1 MIASLPQ
8 QIEVKTKLMP
18 NKVGALFMKPGT
30 AKTRPTIEMVNA
42 VEGVDLVVWV
52 GPLRSIKPKD
62 GIPSIIDEIN
72 KWGGFNCPNVVYMGI
87 ETLQLSD
94 RSYLQLYKQISTA
107 WRCFLVVDESIKMK
121 NFEAKRTQRM
131 LQLGTMVEYKLILN
145 GTPITKNLLDLWS
158 QIEFLSPKILRMDY
172 AEFKNTFLK
181 YTKITKHSSGYG
193 RSYVKEFITGIENID
208 YLYSLI
214 GEYIFEC
221 DLNLE
226 IKQYWNNYNYTL
238 CDETKE
244 EYEFLKEKYLDDK
257 TLEEKN
263 NNIFLELTQK
273 MQHVYCCTP
282 NKFEVLEEHFKKW
295 QQEKHIIFCKFIRS
309 QEEVK
314 AAFPKAQ
321 VLSYQKESMS
331 LNLQNYPYTIFW
343 DKNFDWGLREQG
355 SFRNYRTGNL
365 EDCYYWD
372 MTGNVGL
379 EALFDKNVKAKTSMV
394 EYFKKVG
401 RENLKKEL

>member
-1 MIASLPQ
+1 M
-8 QIEVKTKLMP
+8 EVKTKHLT
-18 NKVGALFMKPGT
+18 NKAGALFMKPGT
-30 AKTRPTIEMVNA
+30 GKTRPTIELVNS
-42 VEGVDLVVWV
+42 VKDVDLVVWV
-52 GPLRSIKPKD
+52 GPLRSIKPKY
-62 GIPSIIDEIN
+62 GLPSIIDEIN
-72 KWGGFNCPNVVYMGI
+72 KWGGFNCQNVVYMGI
-87 ETLQLSD
+87 ETLQSSD
-94 RSYLQLYKQISTA
+94 RAYLQLYKQISTA

-121 NFEAKRTQRM
+121 NFDAKRTQRM
-131 LQLGTMVEYKLILN
+131 LTLSQMVEYKLILN

-158 QIEFLSPKILRMDY
+158 QIHFLSPLILRMDY

-181 YTKITKHSSGYG
+181 YTTITKHLSG
-193 RSYVKEFITGIENID
+193 RKSYTKEFITGIENIP

-221 DLNLE
+221 DLNLD
-226 IKQYWNNYNYTL
+226 IKQVWNNYNYIL
-238 CDETKE
+238 CDENKQ
-244 EYEFLKEKYLDDK
+244 EYEELKTKFLDNK

-263 NNIFLELTQK
+263 NNIFLEMTQK
-273 MQHVYCCTP
+273 MQHIYCCTP
-282 NKFEVLEEHFKKW
+282 NKFEVLREHFKKYPE
-295 QQEKHIIFCKFIRS
+295 EKHIIFCKFIKS

-314 AAFPKAQ
+314 KAFPKAT

-355 SFRNYRTGNL
+355 TFRNYRTGNL

-372 MTGNVGL
+372 MTGDVGL
-379 EALFDKNVKAKTSMV
+379 EVLFDKNVSAKTNMV
-394 EYFKKVG
+394 DYFKKVG

>member
-1 MIASLPQ
+1 MLNLLPQ
-8 QIEVKTKLMP
+8 QIEVKTKHLT
-18 NKVGALFMKPGT
+18 NKAGALFMKPGT
-30 AKTRPTIEMVNA
+30 GKTRPTIELVNS
-42 VEGVDLVVWV
+42 VKDVDLVVWV

-62 GIPSIIDEIN
+62 GLPSIIDEIN
-72 KWGGFNCPNVVYMGI
+72 KWGGFNCQNVVYMGI
-87 ETLQLSD
+87 ETLQSSD
-94 RSYLQLYKQISTA
+94 RAYLQLYKQISTA

-121 NFEAKRTQRM
+121 NFDAKRTQRM
-131 LQLGTMVEYKLILN
+131 LTLSQMVEYKLILN

-158 QIEFLSPKILRMDY
+158 QIHFLSPLILRMDY

-181 YTKITKHSSGYG
+181 YTTITKHLSG
-193 RSYVKEFITGIENID
+193 RKSYTKEFITGIENIP

-226 IKQYWNNYNYTL
+226 IKQVWNNYNYIL
-238 CDETKE
+238 CDENKQ
-244 EYEFLKEKYLDDK
+244 EYEELKTKFLDNK

-263 NNIFLELTQK
+263 NNIFLEMTQK
-273 MQHVYCCTP
+273 MQHIYCCTL
-282 NKFEVLEEHFKKW
+282 NKFEVLREHFKKYPE
-295 QQEKHIIFCKFIRS
+295 EKHIIFCKFIKS

-314 AAFPKAQ
+314 KAFPKAT

-355 SFRNYRTGNL
+355 TFRNYRTGNL

-372 MTGNVGL
+372 MTGDVGL
-379 EALFDKNVKAKTSMV
+379 EVLFDKNVSAKTNMV
-394 EYFKKVG
+394 DYFKKVG
-401 RENLKKEL
+401 RENLKEIL

>member
-1 MIASLPQ
+1 MLNLLPQ
-8 QIEVKTKLMP
+8 QIEVKTKHLT
-18 NKVGALFMKPGT
+18 NKAGALFMKPGT
-30 AKTRPTIEMVNA
+30 GKTRPTIELVNS
-42 VEGVDLVVWV
+42 VKDVDLVVWV

-62 GIPSIIDEIN
+62 GLPSIIDEIN
-72 KWGGFNCPNVVYMGI
+72 KWGGFNCQNVVYMGI
-87 ETLQLSD
+87 ETLQSSD
-94 RSYLQLYKQISTA
+94 RAYLQLYKQISTA

-121 NFEAKRTQRM
+121 NFDAKRTQRM
-131 LQLGTMVEYKLILN
+131 LTLSQMVEYKLILN

-158 QIEFLSPKILRMDY
+158 QIHFLSPLILRMDY

-181 YTKITKHSSGYG
+181 YTTITKHLSG
-193 RSYVKEFITGIENID
+193 RKSYTKEFITGIENIP

-221 DLNLE
+221 DLNLD
-226 IKQYWNNYNYTL
+226 IKQVWNNYNYIL
-238 CDETKE
+238 CDENKQ
-244 EYEFLKEKYLDDK
+244 EYEELKTKFLDNK

-263 NNIFLELTQK
+263 NNIFLEMTQK
-273 MQHVYCCTP
+273 MQHIYCCTP
-282 NKFEVLEEHFKKW
+282 NKFEVLREHFKKYPE
-295 QQEKHIIFCKFIRS
+295 EKHIIFCKFIKS

-314 AAFPKAQ
+314 KAFPKAT

-355 SFRNYRTGNL
+355 TFRNYRTGNL

-372 MTGNVGL
+372 MTGDVGL
-379 EALFDKNVKAKTSMV
+379 EVLFDKNVSAKTNMV
-394 EYFKKVG
+394 DYFKKVG

>member
-1 MIASLPQ
+1 MLNLLPQ
-8 QIEVKTKLMP
+8 QIEVKTKHLT
-18 NKVGALFMKPGT
+18 NKAGALFMKPGT
-30 AKTRPTIEMVNA
+30 GKTRPTIELVNS
-42 VEGVDLVVWV
+42 VKDVDLVVWV

-62 GIPSIIDEIN
+62 GLPSIIDEIN
-72 KWGGFNCPNVVYMGI
+72 KWGGFNCQNVVYMGI
-87 ETLQLSD
+87 ETLQSSD
-94 RSYLQLYKQISTA
+94 RAYLQLYKQISTA

-121 NFEAKRTQRM
+121 NFDAKRTQRM
-131 LQLGTMVEYKLILN
+131 LTLSQMVEYKLILN

-158 QIEFLSPKILRMDY
+158 QIHFLSPLILRMDY

-181 YTKITKHSSGYG
+181 YTTITKHLSG
-193 RSYVKEFITGIENID
+193 RKSYTKEFITGIENIP

-221 DLNLE
+221 DLNLD
-226 IKQYWNNYNYTL
+226 IKQVWNNYNYIL
-238 CDETKE
+238 CDENKQ
-244 EYEFLKEKYLDDK
+244 EYEELKTKFLDNK

-263 NNIFLELTQK
+263 NNIFLEMTQK
-273 MQHVYCCTP
+273 MQHIYCCTP
-282 NKFEVLEEHFKKW
+282 NKFEVLREHFKKW
-295 QQEKHIIFCKFIRS
+295 PEEKHIIFCKFIKS

-314 AAFPKAQ
+314 KAFPKAT

-355 SFRNYRTGNL
+355 TFRNYRTGNL

-372 MTGNVGL
+372 MTGDVGL
-379 EALFDKNVKAKTSMV
+379 EVLFDKNVSAKTNMV
-394 EYFKKVG
+394 DYFKKVG
-401 RENLKKEL
+401 RENLKEIL

>member
-1 MIASLPQ
+1 MLNLLPQ
-8 QIEVKTKLMP
+8 QIEVKTKHLT
-18 NKVGALFMKPGT
+18 NKAGALFMKPGT
-30 AKTRPTIEMVNA
+30 GKTRPTIELVNS
-42 VEGVDLVVWV
+42 VKDVDLVVWV
-52 GPLRSIKPKD
+52 GPLRSIKPKY
-62 GIPSIIDEIN
+62 GLPSIIDEIN
-72 KWGGFNCPNVVYMGI
+72 KWGGFNCQNVVYMGI
-87 ETLQLSD
+87 ETLQSSD
-94 RSYLQLYKQISTA
+94 RAYLQLYKQISTA

-121 NFEAKRTQRM
+121 NFDAKRTQRM
-131 LQLGTMVEYKLILN
+131 LTLSQMVEYKLILN

-158 QIEFLSPKILRMDY
+158 QIHFLSPLILRMDY

-181 YTKITKHSSGYG
+181 YTTITKHLSG
-193 RSYVKEFITGIENID
+193 RKSYTKEFITGIENIP

-221 DLNLE
+221 DLNLD
-226 IKQYWNNYNYTL
+226 IKQVWNNYNYIL
-238 CDETKE
+238 CDENKQ
-244 EYEFLKEKYLDDK
+244 EYEELKTKFLDNK

-263 NNIFLELTQK
+263 NNIFLEMTQK
-273 MQHVYCCTP
+273 MQHIYCCTP
-282 NKFEVLEEHFKKW
+282 NKFEVLRKHFKKYPE
-295 QQEKHIIFCKFIRS
+295 EKHIIFCKFIKS

-314 AAFPKAQ
+314 KAFPKAT

-355 SFRNYRTGNL
+355 TFRNYRTGNL

-372 MTGNVGL
+372 MTGDVGL
-379 EALFDKNVKAKTSMV
+379 EVLFDKNVSAKTNMV
-394 EYFKKVG
+394 DYFKKVG